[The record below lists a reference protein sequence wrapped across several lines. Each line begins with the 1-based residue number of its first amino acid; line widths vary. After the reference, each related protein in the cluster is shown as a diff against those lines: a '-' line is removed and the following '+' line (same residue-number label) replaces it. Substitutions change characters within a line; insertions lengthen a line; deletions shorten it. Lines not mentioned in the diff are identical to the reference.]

1 MGELTDVHGAHRGRA
16 PGSGAGGMD
25 RGGLDG
31 SLDLDGRGDL
41 RGCVVL
47 VGTEIMDPV
56 IALAALIIM
65 AVEISIRLL

>member
-1 MGELTDVHGAHRGRA
+1 MSRC
-16 PGSGAGGMD
+16 GSTGPLND
-25 RGGLDG
+25 L
-31 SLDLDGRGDL
+31 LVDLDPGACL

-56 IALAALIIM
+56 IVLAALIII